1 MKTIKIFLFIFL
13 LYTTFSCKDFLDVVP
28 DNIATIESAFSSRT
42 TAEKF
47 LFTCYGYMPNH
58 GSPANAAFTTGDD
71 FWLPYPQTPQF
82 YFNQPFEDIARNNQS
97 MVDPTLNYWD
107 GTKGGKPMFRAIR
120 DCNIFL
126 ENIPVVPGIQDIEK
140 KRWIAEVKFLKAYYH
155 FWLLRMYGPIPLIKE
170 NIPISVTPEEVK
182 VKREPID
189 ACFDYIVQLLNE
201 AIPDLPQIIENENSE
216 QGRITKMIALSVK
229 ASILVTAASPLFN
242 GNTDYAGFKDKDN
255 QLLFNSVYNADKWKI
270 AADACKEAVETCHA
284 AGNKLYYYIPVL
296 NNFNLSDTTL
306 TQMSIRNS
314 VTEKWN
320 PEIIWGNTN
329 SMAVEIQALSQAS
342 IDPTRLTNMG
352 VRSLLAPPL
361 KIAEMFYTHNGVPIN
376 EDITWDYT
384 GRYNVK
390 TATIADKYNLQ
401 IGYKTAAL
409 HFDRENRFY
418 ADLAFDGAVW
428 YGQGKYDDKQP
439 WYVQAK
445 TNQNAG
451 KKGVSG
457 YSVTGYWP
465 KKLVNFQNIIE
476 AGDGGPYSVKAYPW
490 PVIRLAD
497 MYLLYAEALNEFS
510 GPSTEVYEWI
520 NRVRARAGLK
530 TVEESWS
537 KYSRLSTKYT
547 TKEGLRDIIQQERQI
562 ELAFEGQRY
571 WDILRWK
578 KGRETF
584 NEQIQGWDIDQELPE
599 YYYRVRTLFNK
610 KFSNKD
616 YFWPISEN
624 NLIIN
629 NKLVQNP
636 GW

>member
-1 MKTIKIFLFIFL
+1 MKIVKIFLFIFL
-13 LYTTFSCKDFLDVVP
+13 LCTTFSCKKYLDVVP

-58 GSPANAAFTTGDD
+58 SSPASAAFTTGDD
-71 FWLPYPQTPQF
+71 FWLPYPQGPQF

-126 ENIPVVPGIQDIEK
+126 ENISAVPGIRDLEK
-140 KRWIAEVKFLKAYYH
+140 KRWVAEVKFLKAYYH
-155 FWLLRMYGPIPLIKE
+155 FWLLRMYGPIPLVKE

-182 VKREPID
+182 VKREPVD
-189 ACFDYIVQLLNE
+189 VCFDYVVQLLNE
-201 AIPDLPQIIENENSE
+201 AIPDLPQIIENETSE
-216 QGRITKMIALSVK
+216 QGRITKTIALSVK

-242 GNTDYAGFKDKDN
+242 GNVDFAGFKDKDN
-255 QLLFNSVYNADKWKI
+255 RLLFNSTYSADKWKI
-270 AADACKEAVETCHA
+270 AVDACKEAVEACHA
-284 AGNKLYYYIPVL
+284 AGNKLYYYAPVI

-329 SMAVEIQALSQAS
+329 SMAIEIQALSQAN
-342 IDPTRLTNMG
+342 IDPTRTSNLG

-361 KIAEMFYTHNGVPIN
+361 KMAELFYTHNGVPIN

-384 GRYNVK
+384 GRYNLK
-390 TATIADKYNLQ
+390 TATEADKFNLQ
-401 IGYKTAAL
+401 TGYQTVSL

-418 ADLAFDGAVW
+418 ADLAFDGAIW
-428 YGQGKYDDKQP
+428 YGQGKYNDKNP
-439 WYVQAK
+439 WYVQARK
-445 TNQNAG
+445 NQYTG
-451 KKGVSG
+451 IRGIG
-457 YSVTGYWP
+457 LYSVTGYWP

-476 AGDGGPYSVKAYPW
+476 AGDGGAYTVKAYPW

-510 GPSTEVYEWI
+510 GPSSEVYKWI
-520 NRVRARAGLK
+520 DAVRARAGLK

-562 ELAFEGQRY
+562 ELAFEGQRF

-584 NEQIQGWDIDQELPE
+584 NEQIQGWDINQELPE
-599 YYYRVRTLFNK
+599 YYYRVRTLYNK